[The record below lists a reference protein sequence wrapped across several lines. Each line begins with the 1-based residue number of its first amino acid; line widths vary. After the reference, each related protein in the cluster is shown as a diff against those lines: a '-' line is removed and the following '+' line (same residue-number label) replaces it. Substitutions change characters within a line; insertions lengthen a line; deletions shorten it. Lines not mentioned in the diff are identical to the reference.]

1 MCSVVFARETNTGH
15 AHVFFNGEKKS
26 TIKPLSHTLLNLKTK
41 FLGKMK
47 WHQHKSRSTCTC
59 IYSDAISYAH
69 ISFLTAN
76 SWLSFTMYLDWF
88 CILLPV
94 GVSLDGL
101 RCLVWKWTVSW
112 EPINKFY
119 FCFYFWHFFLLIWI
133 NYVHAKIFFGKMNK
147 CASCH
152 LTVYTI
158 LIHVCI

>member
-1 MCSVVFARETNTGH
+1 MYKCTCVKHIVFCCICKRNKYRACTCILQWRE
-15 AHVFFNGEKKS
+15 KS

-47 WHQHKSRSTCTC
+47 WHQHKSRSTC

-133 NYVHAKIFFGKMNK
+133 NYVHAKIFFR
-147 CASCH
+147 
-152 LTVYTI
+152 
-158 LIHVCI
+158 